1 MLNNKS
7 ILSTS
12 LFAFLLIINP
22 AFADKEI
29 GEKCSMDI
37 QCGIGM
43 KCADGICGKKCSM
56 DIQCGDFKCEN
67 EACTKELA
75 HGIKECSMDIQC
87 GTGKKCSPKGYC
99 GKKCSMDI
107 QCGTEFK
114 CIDEICTGS
123 E

>member
-1 MLNNKS
+1 MVHIKKFCFVNFLAFMFVLN
-7 ILSTS
+7 
-12 LFAFLLIINP
+12 P
-22 AFADKEI
+22 VFADKEV

-37 QCGIGM
+37 ECGIGM
-43 KCADGICGKKCSM
+43 KCSDGVCGKKCSM

-67 EACTKELA
+67 EVCTREKT

-87 GTGKKCSPKGYC
+87 GIGKKCSKKGYC

-107 QCGTEFK
+107 QCGTNFK

-123 E
+123 D